1 MGSTFNLVYI
11 QDLYP
16 ARLQSKMVGDN
27 DKTVVMGVLLSLWAL
42 TTAFQHQFAI
52 IYNLIFQTYEQQH
65 WPPRCTS
72 VLSSLVRDIRNCR
85 PCELLVDKC

>member
-1 MGSTFNLVYI
+1 MQLLGSTFNLVYM
-11 QDLYP
+11 QDLCP

-27 DKTVVMGVLLSLWAL
+27 DKSVVMGVLLSLWAL

-65 WPPRCTS
+65 WPSTLHISIVFISQRYS
-72 VLSSLVRDIRNCR
+72 ELSAL
-85 PCELLVDKC
+85 